1 MRPIRLQYGAWT
13 VGRAKGAD
21 RRPEEAGFGAGQRA
35 IVGLGGGCGDGE
47 VDIRKQVPKVEPTVL
62 ADWVCIAVKK
72 GQDLRVS
79 ANATP
84 PPTHTRMHACTHAY
98 RAPAPSLTIGQ
109 KIKY

>member
-84 PPTHTRMHACTHAY
+84 PPHTHACMHAHTHTEPRLLLSPLA
-98 RAPAPSLTIGQ
+98 RR
-109 KIKY
+109 